1 MRLNRSTPNFLFF
14 LAVILQGASHYCVY
28 GGIVPITIQARNFTV
43 GVVAND
49 IGVCD
54 AVGLT
59 FRYEARDIRRHSA
72 AKQRLHYYDVS
83 FGLDHLIYFNSKI
96 RHGLQ
101 QASPDLL
108 KAAAKRHDTL
118 FAIRKV
124 SPLRAVSAK
133 REHGIDIMLVVGGE
147 KHLGDR
153 FIVLHINFSCKVS
166 MGTSPLT

>member
-1 MRLNRSTPNFLFF
+1 VR
-14 LAVILQGASHYCVY
+14 
-28 GGIVPITIQARNFTV
+28 
-43 GVVAND
+43 
-49 IGVCD
+49 D

-59 FRYEARDIRRHSA
+59 FRYEARDIRRHGT

-83 FGLDHLIYFNSKI
+83 FGLDHLIYFDSEI

-124 SPLRAVSAK
+124 SPLRAVSYQL
-133 REHGIDIMLVVGGE
+133 HGGRADEVIALEASAAADVRRVFWFDGAALIGEGPVSKGALAWRPIADGAHLIRVIDDHGRVADRDVQVRLV
-147 KHLGDR
+147 
-153 FIVLHINFSCKVS
+153 N
-166 MGTSPLT
+166 